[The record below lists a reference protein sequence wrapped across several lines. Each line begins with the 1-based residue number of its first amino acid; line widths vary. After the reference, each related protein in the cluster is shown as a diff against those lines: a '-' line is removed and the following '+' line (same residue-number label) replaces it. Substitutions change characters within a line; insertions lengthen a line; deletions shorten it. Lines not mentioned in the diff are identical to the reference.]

1 MSLERYKRYFN
12 GQDKVPAIHMAW
24 PLYGAGL
31 ESLGKDGKSVERI
44 VPTYADDELL
54 IRHDAVGLCFT
65 DAKEIKFGD
74 QHPRLIGRGL
84 ATNPIVPGHETSITV
99 VGVGKKLKG
108 EYDIGDRFV
117 IQPDVWYQGKS
128 IPYSFGMDGA
138 YRQYAVMGKEILCGD
153 EGNYLISIPENMSY
167 AGAALTEPWAC
178 VEAAYSM
185 VYRNS
190 LQPDGSVWMMGSKN
204 CRSGYRLDKI
214 WDSQN
219 APSRIVLTNIP
230 SDLEKL
236 LSALGKKS
244 GITVQHKER
253 DEVIK
258 AGLRFNDIILL
269 DCEAEDVDVAGSL
282 LEKNGVLAIMRHDSM
297 GQTVSMDF
305 GRIHYDNI
313 VYIGTTGTD
322 IDEAYTKTPVRSEL
336 KKGGVALILGAGGP
350 MGRMHVQRAIESYG
364 SPKTVVATDVDR
376 NRLGDLKNSFSAL
389 VSNRNIEFRTANPVE
404 DKENYDATMNQIARS
419 GGFDDIEVMV
429 TNLSVIGE
437 VSEYVAE
444 NGIINLFAGLKRGTM
459 ASVDPW
465 LIYGPKQIRY
475 IGHSGSKLQ
484 DQVAIVNRFK
494 NGELEPQRSMAALCG
509 LNQIA
514 EGVQAMIDSVYP
526 GKIVVYP
533 MVRDFPLTG
542 LGELKSVLPEVYGR
556 LENGRFWT
564 LEAEKVFLESVLQ

>member
-1 MSLERYKRYFN
+1 
-12 GQDKVPAIHMAW
+12 
-24 PLYGAGL
+24 
-31 ESLGKDGKSVERI
+31 
-44 VPTYADDELL
+44 
-54 IRHDAVGLCFT
+54 
-65 DAKEIKFGD
+65 
-74 QHPRLIGRGL
+74 
-84 ATNPIVPGHETSITV
+84 
-99 VGVGKKLKG
+99 
-108 EYDIGDRFV
+108 
-117 IQPDVWYQGKS
+117 
-128 IPYSFGMDGA
+128 
-138 YRQYAVMGKEILCGD
+138 
-153 EGNYLISIPENMSY
+153 
-167 AGAALTEPWAC
+167 
-178 VEAAYSM
+178 
-185 VYRNS
+185 
-190 LQPDGSVWMMGSKN
+190 
-204 CRSGYRLDKI
+204 
-214 WDSQN
+214 
-219 APSRIVLTNIP
+219 
-230 SDLEKL
+230 
-236 LSALGKKS
+236 
-244 GITVQHKER
+244 
-253 DEVIK
+253 
-258 AGLRFNDIILL
+258 
-269 DCEAEDVDVAGSL
+269 
-282 LEKNGVLAIMRHDSM
+282 M